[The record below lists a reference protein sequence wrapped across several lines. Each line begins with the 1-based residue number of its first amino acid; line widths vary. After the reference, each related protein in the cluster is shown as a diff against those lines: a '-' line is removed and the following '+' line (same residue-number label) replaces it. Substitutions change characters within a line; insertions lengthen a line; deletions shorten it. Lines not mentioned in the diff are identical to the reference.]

1 MKVKDEIKVM
11 ARNKKASHDY
21 FILESLEVGLV
32 LTGTEIKSI
41 RDNKVSINDSYVEAK
56 NGTLK
61 IINMHISPY
70 KQGNIFNHDE
80 IRDRIL
86 LAHKKEI
93 IKLETRVKL
102 ESITIVPLELYLKR
116 GKAKLTIAVC
126 KGKKNYDKRDTIKER
141 EENRKIAKLAKERY

>member
-1 MKVKDEIKVM
+1 MKIKDEIKVM

-21 FILESLEVGLV
+21 FILDTLEVGIV

-41 RDNKVSINDSYVEAK
+41 RDNKVSINDCYVEAK

-70 KQGNIFNHDE
+70 KQGNIFNHNE
-80 IRDRIL
+80 TRDRIL

-93 IKLETRVKL
+93 IKLETRLKL

-116 GKAKLTIAVC
+116 GKAKLSIAIA
-126 KGKKNYDKRDTIKER
+126 KGKKNYDKRDALKEK
-141 EENRKIAKLAKERY
+141 ELNKKMERY

>member
-126 KGKKNYDKRDTIKER
+126 KGKKNYDKRDALKEK
-141 EENRKIAKLAKERY
+141 ELNKKMERY

>member
-1 MKVKDEIKVM
+1 MKVKDEIKIM

-21 FILESLEVGLV
+21 FILETLEVGIV

-56 NGTLK
+56 NGSLK

-70 KQGNIFNHDE
+70 KQGNIFNHNE

-102 ESITIVPLELYLKR
+102 ESITIVPLELYLKK
-116 GKAKLTIAVC
+116 GKAKLTIAIC
-126 KGKKNYDKRDTIKER
+126 KGKKNYDKRDALKE
-141 EENRKIAKLAKERY
+141 KELNKKMEQY